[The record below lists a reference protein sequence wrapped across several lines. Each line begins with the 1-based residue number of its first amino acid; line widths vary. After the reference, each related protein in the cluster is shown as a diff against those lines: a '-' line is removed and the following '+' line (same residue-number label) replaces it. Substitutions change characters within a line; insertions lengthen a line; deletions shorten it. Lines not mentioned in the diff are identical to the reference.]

1 MPGEGATENVDPNRS
16 KETSAAE
23 VIESE
28 NAKIKGVS
36 WQDGVDG
43 KSLFTVSSRA
53 SRRILLCTRTSS
65 CCHTMIV
72 VLSLHMLVPHH
83 SPYGKPFPFL

>member
-1 MPGEGATENVDPNRS
+1 MPEEGATENVDPNRS
-16 KETSAAE
+16 KETSAVE

-43 KSLFTVSSRA
+43 KSLFTVSSHA
-53 SRRILLCTRTSS
+53 SRHILFCTGTA
-65 CCHTMIV
+65 
-72 VLSLHMLVPHH
+72 
-83 SPYGKPFPFL
+83 SP